1 MLSALCRRHG
11 MQDPE
16 DINYRGE
23 WMQVSLE
30 TTGNL
35 ERRITVE
42 VPGEKIQTAVEKKL
56 QDMTRSVKLPG
67 FRPGKVPLGVVR
79 QRFGKQVRQEVLA
92 DTMQSSYREAIHQ
105 EKLRPVGTPRIERL
119 GPEASQDL
127 KYAATFEVYPEI
139 ELADVSGFEIETA
152 QAEVTDEDVD
162 SMLEKLR
169 GQKMRWRAVDRAAE
183 KDNRVSIDFKGTLDG
198 EAFPGGSQ
206 DDFAVVLG
214 SQTLL
219 PEFEQQLE
227 GVKKGDTRQIEV
239 GFPEDYRQP
248 ELAGKQAV
256 FDVQVKKVETG
267 SLPALDKHFVRELGI
282 EDGKVET
289 LNVQLRR
296 NLEAELEQCKR
307 TFDKN
312 QVMQKLFESNQFELP
327 AALLEQEVRSVFAQA
342 MNNLNLED
350 ESKLP
355 KAQLEEQA
363 KRRLS
368 LGLIIG
374 EIVRQNK
381 IQLDSGRVNQQ
392 IDAIASGYDK
402 PEDVVQYYRNSIEAR
417 AGIESQVM
425 EEQVVDWVLEQAQRS
440 TRSFTFDE
448 MVNNQF

>member
-1 MLSALCRRHG
+1 
-11 MQDPE
+11 
-16 DINYRGE
+16 
-23 WMQVSLE
+23 MQVSLE

-35 ERRITVE
+35 ERKITVE
-42 VPGEKIQTAVEKKL
+42 VPGEKIHTAVEKKL
-56 QDMTRSVKLPG
+56 QDMTRNVKLPG

-119 GPEASQDL
+119 DPESGQDL

-152 QAEVTDEDVD
+152 QAEVTDEDVND
-162 SMLEKLR
+162 MLEKLR
-169 GQKMRWRAVDRAAE
+169 RQKMRWRAVDRVAE
-183 KDNRVSIDFKGTLDG
+183 KDDRVNIDFKGTLDG
-198 EAFPGGSQ
+198 EIFPGGSQ

-214 SQTLL
+214 SDTLL

-227 GVKKGDTRQIEV
+227 GVKKGDAKPIEV
-239 GFPEDYRQP
+239 TFPKDYRQP
-248 ELAGKQAV
+248 ELAGKQVV
-256 FDVQVKKVETG
+256 FDVQVKKVEAG
-267 SLPALDKHFVRELGI
+267 SLPELGEHFVRELGI
-282 EDGKVET
+282 EDGKIET
-289 LNVQLRR
+289 LNVELRR
-296 NLEAELEQCKR
+296 NLETELEQSKQ

-327 AALLEQEVRSVFAQA
+327 AGLLEQEVRSVFEQA
-342 MNNLNLED
+342 KRNLNLED

-363 KRRLS
+363 RRRLS

-374 EIVRQNK
+374 EIVRQNE
-381 IQLDSGRVNQQ
+381 IRLDAGRVRQHIQ
-392 IDAIASGYDK
+392 AIASGYDK
-402 PEDVVQYYRNSIEAR
+402 PEDVVQYYTNSVEAR

-425 EEQVVDWVLEQAQRS
+425 EEQVVDWVLEQARQT

-448 MVNNQF
+448 MVNNRF

>member
-1 MLSALCRRHG
+1 
-11 MQDPE
+11 
-16 DINYRGE
+16 
-23 WMQVSLE
+23 MQVSLE

-35 ERRITVE
+35 ERKITVE
-42 VPGEKIQTAVEKKL
+42 VPGEKIHTAVEKKL
-56 QDMTRSVKLPG
+56 QDMTRNVKLPG

-119 GPEASQDL
+119 DPESGQDL

-152 QAEVTDEDVD
+152 QAEVTDEDVND
-162 SMLEKLR
+162 MLEKLR
-169 GQKMRWRAVDRAAE
+169 RQKMRWRTVDRVAE
-183 KDNRVSIDFKGTLDG
+183 KDDRVNIDFKGTLDG
-198 EAFPGGSQ
+198 EIFPGGSQ

-214 SQTLL
+214 SDTLL

-227 GVKKGDTRQIEV
+227 GVKKGDAKPVEV
-239 GFPEDYRQP
+239 TFPKDYRQP
-248 ELAGKQAV
+248 ELAGKQVV
-256 FDVQVKKVETG
+256 FDVQVKKVEAG
-267 SLPALDKHFVRELGI
+267 SLPELDEHFVRELGI
-282 EDGKVET
+282 EDGKIET
-289 LNVQLRR
+289 LNVELRR
-296 NLEAELEQCKR
+296 NLETELEQSKQ

-327 AALLEQEVRSVFAQA
+327 AGLLEQEVRSVFEQA
-342 MNNLNLED
+342 KRNLNLED

-355 KAQLEEQA
+355 KVQLEEQA
-363 KRRLS
+363 RRRLS

-374 EIVRQNK
+374 EIVRQNE
-381 IQLDSGRVNQQ
+381 IRLDAGRVRQHIQ
-392 IDAIASGYDK
+392 AIASGYDK
-402 PEDVVQYYRNSIEAR
+402 PEDVVQYYTNSVEAR

-425 EEQVVDWVLEQAQRS
+425 EEQVVDWVLEQARQT

-448 MVNNQF
+448 MVNNRF